1 MIRVKI
7 TDRNGLHA
15 RPAGLVTSIAQ
26 AYPGEVFLEKGHE
39 RCNAKNIFAVMAL
52 EAEYGDFV
60 NVIAC
65 GKNSEKIEKEIE
77 KAIQG
82 FDEASSGER
91 SF

>member
-52 EAEYGDFV
+52 EAECGDFV
-60 NVIAC
+60 NVTAC
-65 GKNSEKIEKEIE
+65 GQDSEKIEKEIE
-77 KAIQG
+77 RAIKS
-82 FDEASSGER
+82 FDETPAGER